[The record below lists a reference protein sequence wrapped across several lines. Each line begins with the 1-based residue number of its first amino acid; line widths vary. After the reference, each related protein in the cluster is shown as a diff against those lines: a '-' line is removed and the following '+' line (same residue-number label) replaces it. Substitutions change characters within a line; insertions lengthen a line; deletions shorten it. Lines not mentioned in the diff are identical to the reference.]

1 MEEQEESVETEMS
14 VHDIA
19 SDNCLC
25 PECDKNY
32 KRYIQIIDVDNYI
45 NALNDWD

>member
-14 VHDIA
+14 VLHIA
-19 SDNCLC
+19 LDNCHC

-32 KRYIQIIDVDNYI
+32 KSYIQIIDEDGYL